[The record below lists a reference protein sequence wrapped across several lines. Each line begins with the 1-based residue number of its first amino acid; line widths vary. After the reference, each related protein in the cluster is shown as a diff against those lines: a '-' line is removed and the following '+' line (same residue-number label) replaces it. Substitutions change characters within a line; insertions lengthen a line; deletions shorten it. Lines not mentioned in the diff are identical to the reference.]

1 MPRTTAA
8 VPVLTALL
16 FALALATLC
25 GSPAGAAE
33 TPEPDTVVTLADVQ
47 QVLGGKWTSRSPEPG
62 VLFYEEEGGAY
73 RQVNLYLSPAE
84 SGKVESLKAELTQ
97 QGEPVDD
104 VPGVGDAAIYRP
116 QRNEATVE
124 AADGSG
130 GVHSLSI
137 AVHNAASAGDTRRFA
152 VALAGRGAVR
162 LKAI

>member
-1 MPRTTAA
+1 MTRSITPI
-8 VPVLTALL
+8 LTALL
-16 FALALATLC
+16 VSLSFTTLC

-33 TPEPDTVVTLADVQ
+33 TPEPGTVVTLADVQ
-47 QVLGGKWTSRSPEPG
+47 QALGGKWTSRSPEPG

-73 RQVNLYLSPAE
+73 RQVNLYLSATE

-124 AADGSG
+124 VADGSG
-130 GVHSLSI
+130 GTHSLSI
-137 AVHNAASAGDTRRFA
+137 AVHNASAGDTRRFA